1 MAEFIDAA
9 VAMRWTLVGYEAQL
23 DLGPPEIRDRP
34 RTLEET
40 NWRENQQAQN
50 LADALAELR
59 HRRFGARVVGQIIT
73 TPSSSATTGSRWRC
87 GSRNRWHRTLRHRP
101 APHREPGP
109 FAVAR
114 KRADHP

>member
-87 GSRNRWHRTLRHRP
+87 GSRNSLASNPSASTSSP
-101 APHREPGP
+101 P
-109 FAVAR
+109 
-114 KRADHP
+114 